1 MFGGEVKDIEK
12 TAEEL
17 LWVSESKINM
27 FQVKKKKSGLQDRF
41 LSVSNTRR
49 N

>member
-1 MFGGEVKDIEK
+1 MFGGEVKYIEK

-27 FQVKKKKSGLQDRF
+27 FQVKKKEKWTARQVF
-41 LSVSNTRR
+41 ICF
-49 N
+49 

>member
-17 LWVSESKINM
+17 LWVSEGKIKM
-27 FQVKKKKSGLQDRF
+27 FQVKKKKWTARQVF
-41 LSVSNTRR
+41 ICF
-49 N
+49 